1 MFKSIKLCIA
11 LSLFSCGVS
20 HAEYKPSSS
29 VVSVVTY
36 LHVNKDGSST
46 EDMEVLKRVNTAQA
60 IRSLGEQKISF
71 VSTLE
76 TVEIVEAY
84 TVRPDGSK
92 IHVDKDKIRTQ
103 DEKESDGSS
112 IYSDRKVTI
121 IIFPNIE
128 VGSQVYYKAKTVQH
142 TPTFPGHFYWS
153 SFFTPHRPYEEFKVY
168 LTHDSEIELQFDLK
182 GATGGRVASR
192 TGDPTGSKRYF
203 FDYKQLSAYPGESSR
218 VGLYDF
224 APRIMISSFKDFAA
238 LGEAY
243 QVRAHAKAAPTPAV
257 TKLAQEIVGKE
268 SDQLKQARML
278 YNWVSHNL
286 RYVGVYVGA
295 GGFVPHDAQSILDN
309 RYGDCKDHVVIL
321 ESLLRAVGIES
332 SPALVNS
339 GDSYLLHKLPLTS
352 PFNHVITYL
361 PKYKLF
367 LDSTNDFAPFGI
379 LDDDVMDKPV
389 LLTATGEVSRTPKTS
404 PDNDYAVVKTK
415 LKLQSNG
422 SVQGV
427 STAEMFGS
435 MESSS
440 RATQFGYENRDQEEI
455 INGLLERFQER
466 GEGSFKAGNPKDF
479 DTSWQVVSKFEL
491 NPVVNVPGPSAMTV
505 PVGIAPGYLREI
517 SSSTVP
523 RSRRFPASCRSVRY
537 VEHTELEFPRQL
549 MVQRI
554 PKSVNFKSGALIYQ
568 ASYSL
573 KGQTLTIKRQYS
585 SNRPSSSCDASDDKN
600 WTAISE
606 VMQHDMRNQI
616 FFK

>member
-1 MFKSIKLCIA
+1 MIKNLKLCIA
-11 LSLFSCGVS
+11 LCFIWSGASY
-20 HAEYKPSSS
+20 AEYKPSSS
-29 VVSVVTY
+29 VVSVITH

-60 IRSLGEQKISF
+60 IRGLGEQKISF
-71 VSTLE
+71 NGTLE

-92 IHVDKDKIRTQ
+92 IQVAKDKIRTQ
-103 DEKESDGSS
+103 DEKEEDGSS

-153 SFFTPHRPYEEFKVY
+153 TFFTPHRPYEEFKVY
-168 LTHDSEIELQFDLK
+168 LTHDEGIDLQFDLK
-182 GATGGRVASR
+182 AANGGAVASE
-192 TGDPTGSKRYF
+192 TGDPKGSKRYF
-203 FDYKQLSAYPGESSR
+203 FDYKQMDAYPGESSR

-224 APRIMISSFKDFAA
+224 APHIMISSFKDFTAF
-238 LGEAY
+238 GKAY
-243 QVRAHAKAAPTPAV
+243 QVRAHEKATPTTAV
-257 TKLAQEIVGKE
+257 RKLAQEIVGKE
-268 SDQLKQARML
+268 TDQLKQARLL
-278 YNWVSHNL
+278 YNWVSRNI

-295 GGFVPHDAQSILDN
+295 GGFVPHDAQSILDH

-321 ESLLRAVGIES
+321 ESLLTSVGIDS
-332 SPALVNS
+332 SPALVNY

-367 LDSTNDFAPFGI
+367 LDSTNDFAPFAI

-404 PDNDYAVVKTK
+404 PDTDYAVVNTK
-415 LKLQSNG
+415 LKLLSNG
-422 SVQGV
+422 SVQGS
-427 STAEMFGS
+427 STAEMRGS

-440 RATQFGYENRDQEEI
+440 RSTQFGYENRDQEEI
-455 INGLLERFQER
+455 INSLLERFQER
-466 GEGSFKAGNPKDF
+466 GEGSFKAGNPKDL
-479 DTSWQVVSKFEL
+479 DTPWQVVSEFEL
-491 NPVVNVPGPSAMTV
+491 KPVVNVPGPAAMTV

-523 RSRRFPASCRSVRY
+523 KSRRFPASCRSVRY

-549 MVQRI
+549 HVQRV
-554 PKSVNFKSGALIYQ
+554 PKSVNFKSGPLQYQ
-568 ASYSL
+568 ATYFL
-573 KGQTLTIKRQYS
+573 QGKTLTIKRQYT

-600 WTAISE
+600 WDAISV

-616 FFK
+616 FFR

>member
-1 MFKSIKLCIA
+1 MIKNLKLCIA
-11 LSLFSCGVS
+11 LCLIWSGACL
-20 HAEYKPSSS
+20 AEYKPSSS
-29 VVSVVTY
+29 VVKVVTH

-92 IHVDKDKIRTQ
+92 IQVEKDKIRTQ

-128 VGSQVYYKAKTVQH
+128 VGSQVYYKAKSVQH

-168 LTHDSEIELQFDLK
+168 LTHDSEIDIQFDLK
-182 GATGGRVASR
+182 GATGGRVASLA
-192 TGDPTGSKRYF
+192 GDPRGTKRYF
-203 FDYKQLSAYPGESSR
+203 FDFKQLSAYPGESGR

-224 APRIMISSFKDFAA
+224 APHIMISNFKDFAA
-238 LGEAY
+238 LGQAY
-243 QVRAHAKAAPTPAV
+243 QVRSFEKSTPTPAV

-268 SDQLKQARML
+268 TDQLKQARLL
-278 YNWVSHNL
+278 YNWVSHNI

-321 ESLLRAVGIES
+321 ESMLRAVGIDS

-339 GDSYLLHKLPLTS
+339 GDSYSLHTLPLTS

-367 LDSTNDFAPFGI
+367 LDSTDDFSPFGL

-389 LLTATGEVSRTPKTS
+389 LLTATGEVSRTPKS
-404 PDNDYAVVKTK
+404 NPDKDYAVVNSK
-415 LKLQSNG
+415 LKLQSDG
-422 SVQGV
+422 SVQGT
-427 STAEMFGS
+427 STAEMHGFI
-435 MESSS
+435 ESGS

-455 INGLLERFQER
+455 INSLLERFQER
-466 GEGSFKAGNPKDF
+466 GEGSFKAPNPKNLDIP
-479 DTSWQVVSKFEL
+479 WQVVSKFEL
-491 NPVVNVPGPSAMTV
+491 KPVVNVPGPSAMTV

-523 RSRRFPASCRSVRY
+523 KARKFPASCRSVRY
-537 VEHTELEFPRQL
+537 TEYTELEFPRQL
-549 MVQRI
+549 KVQRV
-554 PKSVNFKSGALIYQ
+554 PKSVNFKSGALHYQ
-568 ASYSL
+568 AFYSL
-573 KGQTLTIKRQYS
+573 QGRTLTIKRQYI
-585 SNRPSSSCDASDDKN
+585 SNRPSSICDASDDKN
-600 WTAISE
+600 WNAISE

-616 FFK
+616 FFR

>member
-1 MFKSIKLCIA
+1 MFKNFKVCIA
-11 LSLFSCGVS
+11 LCLIWSGASY
-20 HAEYKPSSS
+20 AEYKPSSS
-29 VVSVVTY
+29 VVSVITH

-46 EDMEVLKRVNTAQA
+46 EDMEVRKRVNTAQA
-60 IRSLGEQKISF
+60 IRGLGEQKISF
-71 VSTLE
+71 NGTLE

-92 IHVDKDKIRTQ
+92 IQVANDKIRTQ
-103 DEKESDGSS
+103 DEKEEDGSS

-142 TPTFPGHFYWS
+142 TPTFQGHFYWS
-153 SFFTPHRPYEEFKVY
+153 TFFTPHRPYEEFKVY
-168 LTHDSEIELQFDLK
+168 LTHDEGIDLQFDIK
-182 GATGGRVASR
+182 GANGGVVASEAN
-192 TGDPTGSKRYF
+192 DPKGSKRYF
-203 FDYKQLSAYPGESSR
+203 FDYKQLDAYPGESSR

-224 APRIMISSFKDFAA
+224 APHIMISSFKDLAA
-238 LGEAY
+238 FGKAY
-243 QVRAHAKAAPTPAV
+243 QVRAHEKATPTPAV
-257 TKLAQEIVGKE
+257 RKLAQEIVGNE
-268 SDQLKQARML
+268 TDQLKQARLL
-278 YNWVSHNL
+278 YNWVSHNV

-321 ESLLRAVGIES
+321 ESMLRAVGIDS
-332 SPALVNS
+332 SPALVNY

-404 PDNDYAVVKTK
+404 PYTDYAVVKTK
-415 LKLQSNG
+415 LKLLSNG
-422 SVQGV
+422 SVQGA
-427 STAEMFGS
+427 STAEMRGS
-435 MESSS
+435 MEASS

-466 GEGSFKAGNPKDF
+466 GEGSFKAGNPKDL
-479 DTSWQVVSKFEL
+479 DTPWQVVSEFEL
-491 NPVVNVPGPSAMTV
+491 KPVVNVPGPSAMTV

-523 RSRRFPASCRSVRY
+523 KARKFPASCRSVRY
-537 VEHTELEFPRQL
+537 TENTELEFPRQL
-549 MVQRI
+549 KVQRI
-554 PKSVNFKSGALIYQ
+554 PKSVNFKSGALHYQ

-573 KGQTLTIKRQYS
+573 QGKTLTIKRQYT

-600 WTAISE
+600 WDAISE

-616 FFK
+616 YFR

>member
-1 MFKSIKLCIA
+1 MIKNLKLCI
-11 LSLFSCGVS
+11 SLCLIWSGASF
-20 HAEYKPSSS
+20 AEYKPSSS
-29 VVSVVTY
+29 VVKVVTH

-60 IRSLGEQKISF
+60 IRGLGEQKISF
-71 VSTLE
+71 VSSLE

-84 TVRPDGSK
+84 TIRPDGSK
-92 IHVDKDKIRTQ
+92 ILVDKDKIRTQ

-128 VGSQVYYKAKTVQH
+128 AGSQTYYKAKTVQH

-153 SFFTPHRPYEEFKVY
+153 SFFTPHRPYEEVKVY
-168 LTHDSEIELQFDLK
+168 LTHDSEIDIEFDLK
-182 GATGGRVASR
+182 GATGGRVASNPA
-192 TGDPTGSKRYF
+192 DPAGSKRYF
-203 FDYKQLSAYPGESSR
+203 FDYKQLSAYPGETGR

-224 APRIMISSFKDFAA
+224 SPHIMISSFKDFAS
-238 LGEAY
+238 LGKAY
-243 QVRAHAKAAPTPAV
+243 QVRAHEKATPTPAV

-268 SDQLKQARML
+268 KDQLKQARLL
-278 YNWVSHNL
+278 YSWVSHNI
-286 RYVGVYVGA
+286 RYVGVFVGA

-321 ESLLRAVGIES
+321 ESLLSAVGIES

-339 GDSYLLHKLPLTS
+339 GDSYLLQKLPLTS

-367 LDSTNDFAPFGI
+367 LDSTYDFAPFGI

-404 PDNDYAVVKTK
+404 PDKDFAVVKTK
-415 LKLQSNG
+415 LKLQSDG
-422 SVQGV
+422 SVQGT
-427 STAEMFGS
+427 STAEMHGFI
-435 MESSS
+435 ESSS

-455 INGLLERFQER
+455 INSLLERFQER
-466 GEGSFKAGNPKDF
+466 GEGGFKAPNPKDL
-479 DTSWQVVSKFEL
+479 DIPWQLLSNFVLK
-491 NPVVNVPGPSAMTV
+491 PVVNVPGPSAMTV

-517 SSSTVP
+517 SSSTVLKA
-523 RSRRFPASCRSVRY
+523 RKFPASCRSVRY
-537 VEHTELEFPRQL
+537 TEQTELEFPRQL
-549 MVQRI
+549 KVQRV
-554 PKSVNFKSGALIYQ
+554 PKSVNFKSGALHYQ
-568 ASYSL
+568 AFYSL
-573 KGQTLTIKRQYS
+573 QGRTLTIKRQYT
-585 SNRPSSSCDASDDKN
+585 SNRPSSICDASDDKN
-600 WTAISE
+600 WDAISE

-616 FFK
+616 FFR

>member
-1 MFKSIKLCIA
+1 
-11 LSLFSCGVS
+11 
-20 HAEYKPSSS
+20 
-29 VVSVVTY
+29 
-36 LHVNKDGSST
+36 
-46 EDMEVLKRVNTAQA
+46 
-60 IRSLGEQKISF
+60 
-71 VSTLE
+71 
-76 TVEIVEAY
+76 
-84 TVRPDGSK
+84 
-92 IHVDKDKIRTQ
+92 
-103 DEKESDGSS
+103 
-112 IYSDRKVTI
+112 
-121 IIFPNIE
+121 
-128 VGSQVYYKAKTVQH
+128 
-142 TPTFPGHFYWS
+142 
-153 SFFTPHRPYEEFKVY
+153 
-168 LTHDSEIELQFDLK
+168 
-182 GATGGRVASR
+182 
-192 TGDPTGSKRYF
+192 
-203 FDYKQLSAYPGESSR
+203 
-218 VGLYDF
+218 
-224 APRIMISSFKDFAA
+224 
-238 LGEAY
+238 
-243 QVRAHAKAAPTPAV
+243 
-257 TKLAQEIVGKE
+257 
-268 SDQLKQARML
+268 ML
-278 YNWVSHNL
+278 YNWVSHNI

-295 GGFVPHDAQSILDN
+295 GGFVPHDVQSILDN

-321 ESLLRAVGIES
+321 ESLFRAVGIDS

-389 LLTATGEVSRTPKTS
+389 LLTATGEISKTPKTS

-466 GEGSFKAGNPKDF
+466 GEGSFKAGNPKDL

-523 RSRRFPASCRSVRY
+523 KSRRFPASCRSVRY

-554 PKSVNFKSGALIYQ
+554 PKSVNFKSGALLYQ

-573 KGQTLTIKRQYS
+573 KGKTLTIKRQYS

>member
-1 MFKSIKLCIA
+1 MIKNLKLCIA
-11 LSLFSCGVS
+11 LCFIWSGASY
-20 HAEYKPSSS
+20 AEYKPSSS
-29 VVSVVTY
+29 VVSVITH

-60 IRSLGEQKISF
+60 IRGLGEQKISF
-71 VSTLE
+71 NGTLE
-76 TVEIVEAY
+76 TVEILEAY

-92 IHVDKDKIRTQ
+92 IQVAKDKIRTQ
-103 DEKESDGSS
+103 DEKEEDGSS

-153 SFFTPHRPYEEFKVY
+153 TFFTPHRPYEEFKVY
-168 LTHDSEIELQFDLK
+168 LTHDEGIDLQFDLK
-182 GATGGRVASR
+182 GATGGVVAPEAI
-192 TGDPTGSKRYF
+192 DPKGSKRYF
-203 FDYKQLSAYPGESSR
+203 FEYKQMDAYPGESSR

-224 APRIMISSFKDFAA
+224 APHIMISSFKDLAA
-238 LGEAY
+238 FGKAY
-243 QVRAHAKAAPTPAV
+243 QVRANEKATPTPAV
-257 TKLAQEIVGKE
+257 RKLAQEIVGKE
-268 SDQLKQARML
+268 TDQLKQARLL
-278 YNWVSHNL
+278 YNWVSHNI

-295 GGFVPHDAQSILDN
+295 GGFVPHDAQSIVDH

-321 ESLLRAVGIES
+321 ESLLTSVGIDS
-332 SPALVNS
+332 SPALVNY

-404 PDNDYAVVKTK
+404 PDTDYAVVKTK
-415 LKLQSNG
+415 LKLLSNG
-422 SVQGV
+422 SVQGS
-427 STAEMFGS
+427 STAEMRGS

-440 RATQFGYENRDQEEI
+440 RSTQFGYENRDQEEI
-455 INGLLERFQER
+455 INSLLERFQER
-466 GEGSFKAGNPKDF
+466 GEGSFKAGNPKDL
-479 DTSWQVVSKFEL
+479 DIPWQVVSEFEL
-491 NPVVNVPGPSAMTV
+491 KPVVNVPGPSAMTV

-523 RSRRFPASCRSVRY
+523 KSRRFPASCRSVRY
-537 VEHTELEFPRQL
+537 VENTELEFPRQL
-549 MVQRI
+549 HVQRV
-554 PKSVNFKSGALIYQ
+554 PKGVNFKSGPLQYQ
-568 ASYSL
+568 ATYFL
-573 KGQTLTIKRQYS
+573 QGKTLTIKRQYT

-600 WTAISE
+600 WDAISE

-616 FFK
+616 FFR